1 MRGIEMD
8 HDEAIRLKASERYLL
23 DELDPA
29 LREQFEEHMF
39 DCQDCAVDVRAGAM
53 FVEQSKVVLAE
64 TPVASPAR
72 VPASNQPGWLTWLR
86 PAFAVPVLAVLLA
99 IIGYQNFVQVPHLQM
114 AANRPQLG
122 PSIAVNFS
130 TRGSDTAKIKVHVHE
145 GFAVAFSVVSL
156 PQDNIASYAAE
167 LYNPA
172 GKLEWSGSIPKAEA
186 EEGLQISVPASN
198 VRPGKYILAVSSMNA
213 SGQSSKIDPE
223 TIDVEVD

>member
-1 MRGIEMD
+1 MD

-23 DELDPA
+23 DELDPD
-29 LREQFEEHMF
+29 LREEFEEHMF
-39 DCQDCAVDVRAGAM
+39 GCQECAVDVRAGAM

-64 TPVASPAR
+64 APVASPVR
-72 VPASNQPGWLTWLR
+72 VPAASRPGWFTWLR
-86 PAFAVPVLAVLLA
+86 PAFAVPVLALLLA
-99 IIGYQNFVQVPHLQM
+99 VIAYQNLVQVPHLQM
-114 AANRPQLG
+114 AVNRPQFG
-122 PSIAVNFS
+122 PSVPVNFS
-130 TRGSDTAKIKVHVHE
+130 TRGSDTTKIKVHVHE

-156 PQDNIASYAAE
+156 PQDKVASYAAE

-198 VRPGKYILAVSSMNA
+198 VRPGKYTLAVSSLNT

-223 TIDVEVD
+223 TIDVEVDY